1 MRIPF
6 RTQPGHNAAVLSEAQ
21 AMLESGQD
29 RDIVL
34 AVFEQDADWL
44 APLLDFSEDISDALD
59 TEPPSYY
66 FEASLKSRFLEAANE
81 RRYRPAIQPAPAAS
95 RVKTGFASATVLA
108 GTAVAAF
115 ATLGFVTADN
125 AVPGDWNYSFKT
137 TQERMEYALAR
148 GDNKLDVQINQT
160 QARVYEIQV
169 LTKRG
174 SISPNEIHKLEAEVA
189 QLRSAVEKRP
199 TDDVQKQQLRAL
211 QDLSTVVLN
220 AATEK
225 NEAVK
230 PAAASALSAVTE
242 AVAAGGVVDG
252 GTAAVR
258 EPSVSP
264 TPVKAGVGGAVG
276 TPIALDDSTPT
287 AAATSEPTLAGA
299 APGATLPP
307 VATATPT
314 TPPPTPTAEPET
326 PTATATTE
334 PETPTPTETATPTET
349 VTSEPT
355 ELTSTAEPAETATSE
370 STARPIGTPTPPATA
385 TPTP

>member
-1 MRIPF
+1 
-6 RTQPGHNAAVLSEAQ
+6 
-21 AMLESGQD
+21 MLESGQD

-34 AVFEQDADWL
+34 AVFERDAEWL
-44 APLLDFSEDISDALD
+44 APLLDISEGISKALD

-81 RRYRPAIQPAPAAS
+81 RRYRPVIEPAPATS
-95 RVKTGFASATVLA
+95 RLKTGLASATVLA
-108 GTAVAAF
+108 GTAVAGF

-137 TQERMEYALAR
+137 TQERVEYALAR
-148 GDNKLDVQINQT
+148 GDNKVDVQINQA

-174 SISPNEIHKLEAEVA
+174 EISPNEIHKLEAEVA
-189 QLRSAVEKRP
+189 QLRTTVEKRP

-230 PAAASALSAVTE
+230 PAAVSALSAVTD
-242 AVAAGGVVDG
+242 AVAAGGVTG
-252 GTAAVR
+252 ESGPSTVR

-264 TPVKAGVGGAVG
+264 TPVKAGVDGPVG
-276 TPIALDDSTPT
+276 TTIPID
-287 AAATSEPTLAGA
+287 E
-299 APGATLPP
+299 
-307 VATATPT
+307 ATATPAIT
-314 TPPPTPTAEPET
+314 SNPTVAGAVPGTLAPPPPPATPPPPPPPEPTATAEPET
-326 PTATATTE
+326 PTATPTPE
-334 PETPTPTETATPTET
+334 PETPTPTPTETAT
-349 VTSEPT
+349 SEPT
-355 ELTSTAEPAETATSE
+355 ALSSTAEPAETASPVT
-370 STARPIGTPTPPATA
+370 TAVPVGTPTPQA
-385 TPTP
+385 TPAP